1 MQKLFNKILVPVDF
15 TSHSKKAVERA
26 VDIAKLYNC
35 SIHLLHVVT
44 ISPFASVEIAK
55 GNMAMSN
62 HQINNKEVFE
72 ASLKQMCEQ
81 TQASSN
87 NKLKV
92 DFSLMKGNW
101 DEVIISLVNENK
113 FDLVLIG
120 QKAKVLGKR
129 NMMISPDNI
138 ASRTNIPVITVPA
151 NRRLTEL
158 FSIVIPV
165 TDFLPVKKLMYGIY
179 IASKYSTTIKLL
191 GIGSEQTKDK
201 VQYYLKKSYQLIHD
215 NCSVKVELETIVSE
229 NVADAV
235 TQFASTHSAD
245 LLIVNPGTQTKM
257 PGFFSTLFGNVIQ
270 KYSTPPVLTVNP
282 V

>member
-15 TSHSKKAVERA
+15 TSQSKKAVERA

-44 ISPFASVEIAK
+44 ISPFASVELAK
-55 GNMAMSN
+55 GNMALSN
-62 HQINNKEVFE
+62 YHINNKEVLE
-72 ASLKQMCEQ
+72 KSLKQMCEQ
-81 TQASSN
+81 IHLNSN

-92 DFSLMKGNW
+92 DYSLLKGSW
-101 DEVIISLVNENK
+101 DEVIIGLVNENK
-113 FDLVLIG
+113 FDLVIIG
-120 QKAKVLGKR
+120 QKVKILGKR
-129 NMMISPDNI
+129 NMVIGPDNI
-138 ASRTNIPVITVPA
+138 AARTNVPVITVPS

-158 FSIVIPV
+158 FSIVIPI
-165 TDFLPVKKLMYGIY
+165 TDFLPVKKLMYGVY
-179 IASKYSTTIKLL
+179 MASTYSTTVKLL
-191 GIGSEQTKDK
+191 GIGNEQTKDK

-215 NCSVKVELETIVSE
+215 NCNVKVELETIVSE

-235 TQFASTHSAD
+235 NQFASKHSAD

-257 PGFFSTLFGNVIQ
+257 PGFFSALLGNVIQ